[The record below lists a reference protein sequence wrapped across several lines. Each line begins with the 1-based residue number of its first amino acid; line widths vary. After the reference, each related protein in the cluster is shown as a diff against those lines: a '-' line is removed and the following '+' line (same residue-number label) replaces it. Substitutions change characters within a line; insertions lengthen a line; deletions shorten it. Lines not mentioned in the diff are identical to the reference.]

1 MKMKTGKRIAIIVLI
16 FCVVI
21 SILFGGGRKLE
32 KYRER
37 QLQCFYD
44 GVDGDGL
51 CIYNDLMIRQT
62 AAHNLLTIA
71 GRYLKP
77 TDEVWTPVEKAVKAM
92 NAAVSVQEY
101 FEANYDLTISSTAL
115 YNTLSAME
123 LSEKDE
129 RLLNEQ
135 FTEMSSR
142 NMTISH
148 DGYNAVAAEFNSM
161 LADFP
166 TSLIAAVNGVDRLDE
181 FR

>member
-1 MKMKTGKRIAIIVLI
+1 MKMKNGRRIALIVLC
-16 FCVVI
+16 FCVLI
-21 SILFGGGRKLE
+21 SILFGGGSKLE
-32 KYRER
+32 KHRQR

-44 GVDGDGL
+44 GVDGDGMS
-51 CIYNDLMIRQT
+51 IYNDLWARQT

-77 TDEVWTPVEKAVKAM
+77 TDALWTSIEKSLSAL
-92 NAAVSVQEY
+92 NSAVSVEEFFQ
-101 FEANYDLTISSTAL
+101 ANYDLTISSTAL
-115 YNTLSAME
+115 YNALSALE

-148 DGYNAVAAEFNSM
+148 DGYNAIAAEFNSM
-161 LADFP
+161 LTEFP
-166 TSLIAAVNGVDRLDE
+166 TSLIAAVNGVKKLDE